1 MKEKDVHT
9 VSIKGTIHKAC
20 TLVSEQVLKATNAHT
35 SRTSKSYKL
44 VKLGQHYL
52 PLTMAI

>member
-20 TLVSEQVLKATNAHT
+20 TRVLT
-35 SRTSKSYKL
+35 SFKSNKCTHIKDIQKLQTS
-44 VKLGQHYL
+44 
-52 PLTMAI
+52 